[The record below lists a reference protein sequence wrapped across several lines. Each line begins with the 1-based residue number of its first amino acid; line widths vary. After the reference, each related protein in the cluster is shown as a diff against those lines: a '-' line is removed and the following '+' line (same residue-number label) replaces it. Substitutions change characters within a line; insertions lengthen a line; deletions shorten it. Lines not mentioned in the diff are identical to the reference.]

1 MESILVDFVW
11 KPEDFR
17 AVFVSANARERS
29 AEGIRRANQ
38 KPKDMTKKE
47 LMTFLNKSCQQTVVN
62 NITAYTCRRLVEV
75 MSNSL
80 AFCTLVEFP
89 RQIPIS

>member
-1 MESILVDFVW
+1 MESILVNFVW

-29 AEGIRRANQ
+29 AEGIRRAN
-38 KPKDMTKKE
+38 KRAKDMTKKE

-62 NITAYTCRRLVEV
+62 NITAHLCRRLVEV
-75 MSNSL
+75 MSRSFTL
-80 AFCTLVEFP
+80 CTLVECL